1 MTSISPRTLRF
12 VAENRIYIF
21 LAVAFVLALI
31 FIPDIRSVPALRNVL
46 ARASIE
52 GIMAVG
58 VTIVILSG
66 QLDLSLGSVLALS
79 GVVALGLQGDIGPV
93 PAAFVGIV
101 AGGLVGVINGVFVVR
116 FGVNSFIVTLAAMI
130 AVRGVAM
137 TMSNAA
143 PIRGAD
149 PFFGPSVDRA
159 LFGPLW
165 EGLGT
170 FLTPRILI
178 FLGLLL
184 VAHIFLLRFR
194 QGRNI
199 YAVGGN
205 PEAARL
211 SGIPTSTYV
220 FGAFVFSGLCGG
232 LAGTVL
238 GLSLNTGSPVVGAD
252 SILRVIAAV
261 VIGGT
266 ALTGGSGSMLK
277 TLMGVLLLALVNT
290 AMNQARVEV
299 YVQGIVLGAI
309 LITVVLIDALYS
321 AWRTRLVIAGQLG
334 STRAAE

>member
-1 MTSISPRTLRF
+1 MISISPRTLRF
-12 VAENRIYIF
+12 IAENRIYIF
-21 LAVAFVLALI
+21 LAVAFILALV

-93 PAAFVGIV
+93 PAAIVGIG
-101 AGGLVGVINGVFVVR
+101 AGGLVGVINGVLVVR

-130 AVRGVAM
+130 AIRGVAM
-137 TMSNAA
+137 TLSNAA
-143 PIRGAD
+143 PIRGVD

-165 EGLGT
+165 EGLGS

-184 VAHIFLLRFR
+184 VAHIFLLRVR

-309 LITVVLIDALYS
+309 LIIVVLIDALYS